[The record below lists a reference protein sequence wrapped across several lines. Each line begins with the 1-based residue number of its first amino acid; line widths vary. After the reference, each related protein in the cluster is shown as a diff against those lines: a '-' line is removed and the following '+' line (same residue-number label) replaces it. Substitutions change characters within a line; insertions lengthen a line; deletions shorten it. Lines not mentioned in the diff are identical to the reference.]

1 MLYYKSNLILKCN
14 KLKKFEQFGRIGLI
28 MAISFYVVLLL
39 KILAQTWQIRDK
51 TMHGIRSPSRNFCC
65 ANEERTR
72 GIKCVRNIIQD
83 LERYGSAGLLHITI
97 LSDIIGKP
105 IKIWNY
111 DGSLNRIVGKEKKG
125 RPIDVEYHPI
135 DSKHTQI
142 GHWTLRHGKDPDD
155 TIVDLNS
162 CLFSV
167 IGSQTGQD
175 PSKLREQLVLKL
187 KRNLQELACQV
198 DEIIRLKGNDG
209 ITLMIGGARYNGNS
223 PRDAAIILDNSQN
236 VLCENCRYLGHPRGH
251 ASHPHATGNLDS
263 VENYAR
269 STGKRRTGFL
279 SRNDQNLVAHLAL
292 STQQAQNAMEKL
304 NTPEES
310 VSEEI
315 STEILKA
322 AVKPYR
328 AALPKAKLYDC
339 DGISRQEKK
348 DFLTVILVM
357 RHHQNKMCMPDADVF
372 VVTFYPFLG
381 KYLFYGKI
389 EQ

>member
-1 MLYYKSNLILKCN
+1 
-14 KLKKFEQFGRIGLI
+14 
-28 MAISFYVVLLL
+28 
-39 KILAQTWQIRDK
+39 
-51 TMHGIRSPSRNFCC
+51 MHGIRSPSRNFCC

-142 GHWTLRHGKDPDD
+142 GDNSIQLYQFYYYPISFFIPPKFPNPSLGHWTLRHGKDPDD